1 MTEKKARISSK
12 LIQSSIGSVNKPSTV
27 TRAAITA
34 EIKPSRGKQLVEH
47 NPFSLIP
54 DPANPR
60 PGEIIDDTWLI
71 RELKLGTEASLC
83 YYDDASGDYYI
94 PEFSALDIVGNEDLR
109 SSYDFLRNL
118 AISIRNDG
126 LIEPIEIFLA
136 DRNNDPEY
144 FEQSSLDYGYVV
156 LEGHQRR
163 LAGMIAGVKTVTC
176 IEITDE
182 TMLAKLKVK
191 HRKLR
196 RQLSENNL
204 RKGLSVAQNFLIV
217 RELLKSDG
225 AIDISVKELSSIIGL
240 NAEIASAL
248 RRLCL
253 NENNYPNEMLE
264 LILDNR
270 VSFKWIRFWISKT
283 PEQLG
288 EEIQRLLSG
297 QNISFELTTKKSPEP
312 VARGRSGGAVKRTA
326 IFKVKDE
333 NDTLMFQRFLLS
345 RFPELRFESLG
356 ASPFSDLEK
365 ILEQLLAMALER
377 PSDPGRILYNYMK

>member
-1 MTEKKARISSK
+1 MSDKKVRISSK
-12 LIQSSIGSVNKPSTV
+12 LINSSIGLSGKPSTI

-60 PGEIIDDTWLI
+60 PGEVIDDAWLL
-71 RELKLGTEASLC
+71 RVLKLGTDASLC
-83 YYDDASGDYYI
+83 YYNDASGDYYI
-94 PEFSALDIVGNEDLR
+94 PEFSELDLAGNEDLEA
-109 SSYDFLRNL
+109 SYDFLRNL
-118 AISIRNDG
+118 AFSIRNDG

-144 FEQSSLDYGYVV
+144 FERSELDYGYVV

-217 RELLKSDG
+217 RELLKSEG
-225 AIDISVKELSSIIGL
+225 AVDISVKELSSIIGL
-240 NAEIASAL
+240 NLEIASAL

-253 NENNYPNEMLE
+253 NENMYPKEMFE
-264 LILDNR
+264 LIESNR
-270 VSFKWIRFWISKT
+270 VSFKWIRLWVGKPT
-283 PEQLG
+283 EQLKI
-288 EEIQRLLSG
+288 EIQRLLSDG
-297 QNISFELTTKKSPEP
+297 NTSPAITPSKPAKP
-312 VARGRSGGAVKRTA
+312 VARGRNGGAVKRTA
-326 IFKVKDE
+326 IFKVKNE
-333 NDTLMFQRFLLS
+333 NDTLQFQNFLLA
-345 RFPELRFESLG
+345 RFPELTFESNG
-356 ASPFSDLEK
+356 TSPFSDLEN
-365 ILEQLLAMALER
+365 ILGQLMELALNR
-377 PSDPGRILYNYMK
+377 

>member
-1 MTEKKARISSK
+1 MSEKKVRISSK
-12 LIQSSIGSVNKPSTV
+12 LINSSIGTSAKPSTI

-60 PGEIIDDTWLI
+60 PGEIIDDAWLF
-71 RELKLGTEASLC
+71 RELKLGTDASLC
-83 YYDDASGDYYI
+83 YYDDTSGEYYI
-94 PEFSALDIVGNEDLR
+94 PEFSELDLAGNEDLE

-118 AISIRNDG
+118 AFSIRNDG

-144 FEQSSLDYGYVV
+144 FQHSQLDYGYVV

-163 LAGMIAGVKTVTC
+163 LAGMLAGVKTVTC

-204 RKGLSVAQNFLIV
+204 RKGLSVAQNFVIV
-217 RELLKSDG
+217 RELLKSEG
-225 AIDISVKELSSIIGL
+225 AVDISVKELSSIIGFNL
-240 NAEIASAL
+240 EIASAL
-248 RRLCL
+248 KRLCI
-253 NENNYPNEMLE
+253 NYDIYPKEMFE
-264 LILDNR
+264 LIETNR
-270 VSFKWIRFWISKT
+270 VSFKWIRLWVGK
-283 PEQLG
+283 PLEQLKV
-288 EEIQRLLSG
+288 EIKRLLSG
-297 QNISFELTTKKSPEP
+297 ESVNRSIASAEP
-312 VARGRSGGAVKRTA
+312 LKPIARGRNGGAVKRTA
-326 IFKVKDE
+326 TFKVK
-333 NDTLMFQRFLLS
+333 NVRDTLQFQKFLLAK
-345 RFPELRFESLG
+345 FPELKFESEG
-356 ASPFSDLEK
+356 VSPFSDLEN
-365 ILEQLLAMALER
+365 LLER
-377 PSDPGRILYNYMK
+377 LMELALNS